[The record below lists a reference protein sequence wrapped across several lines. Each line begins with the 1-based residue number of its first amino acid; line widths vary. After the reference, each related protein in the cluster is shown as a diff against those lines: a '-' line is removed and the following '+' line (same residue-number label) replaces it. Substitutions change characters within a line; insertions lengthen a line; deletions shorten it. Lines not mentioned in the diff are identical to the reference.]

1 MFAIKVYPNPIHL
14 ARAAAQHFMEVAS
27 CALLDR
33 GRFCVALS
41 GGSTPKGAYAMLAGV
56 PLDWEHI
63 HIFWGDERCVAPD
76 HPDSNYRMARAAFLE
91 RVDIPPENVH
101 RVRVEHTPE
110 QAAAAYEEELRTFFA
125 PESEAFAPQDP
136 PVFDLIWLGL
146 GDDGHVASLFPG
158 TLAMQEHQRWVVAV
172 EHRQPPAPLVD
183 RVSLTLP
190 VINAARQVTFLV
202 SGAGKSARLEQV
214 LTPVGDNEDPLPARL
229 VRPENGSLLWLVDED
244 ARGV

>member
-1 MFAIKVYPNPIHL
+1 MFAIKVYPNTIHL

-56 PLDWEHI
+56 PLDWGHI
-63 HIFWGDERCVAPD
+63 HIFWSDERCVPAD
-76 HPDSNYRMARAAFLE
+76 HPDSNYRMAQAAFLE
-91 RVDIPPENVH
+91 RVDIPPENIH
-101 RVRVEHTPE
+101 RMPGERQPE
-110 QAAAAYEEELRTFFA
+110 QAAASYEAELRAFFT
-125 PESEAFAPQDP
+125 PESESSAPQDP

-146 GDDGHVASLFPG
+146 GEDGHVASLFPG
-158 TLAMQEHQRWVVAV
+158 TPAVQERQHWVVAV
-172 EHRQPPAPLVD
+172 EHRQPPAPAID
-183 RVSLTLP
+183 RISLTLP

-202 SGAGKSARLEQV
+202 SGARKTARLEQV
-214 LTPVGDNEDPLPARL
+214 LTPQGNNDEPLPAKL
-229 VRPENGSLLWLVDED
+229 VQPENGSLLWLVDED